1 MAFILE
7 IKMDNVKHHL
17 VMPDMDTAKCWLAK
31 LEPHVGVR
39 FKNRETEQMR
49 IPSVEGEAVISL
61 EHIIS
66 ARAID
71 GKIYQ
76 DAVSEERIAER
87 TEFAN
92 IFRKVDSEI
101 WEKILERLESK
112 KE

>member
-1 MAFILE
+1 MAIILE
-7 IKMDNVKHHL
+7 IQMDNVKHHL
-17 VMPDMDTAKCWLAK
+17 VMPDMDTAKEWLAK

-49 IPSVEGEAVISL
+49 IPSIEGETVISL

-76 DAVSEERIAER
+76 DAVAEERIAER

-92 IFRKVDSEI
+92 IFRKVDGEI
-101 WEKILERLESK
+101 WEKIVREIHRG
-112 KE
+112 